1 MNDDE
6 REAARLLE
14 PLRQP
19 EPPTASGV
27 DVGRA
32 MRTGRRTVRV
42 RQVAGTL
49 ACVVAVLGIAF
60 AVTVPYQYSPPTK
73 EADHEFGAAT
83 QEFAIGSA
91 GGFTPLT
98 YETGKFRQQ
107 ATLTTDNGDTDAVVS
122 LYPKGKLPHVDGEP
136 WKPTGEAAPDVNGGT
151 ALWPTKPV
159 AGDEAV
165 ELAWQ
170 WRPDAWAVVSVTGP
184 DADRDRA
191 HKVALSVE
199 ADADIDVKVPATFPT
214 PAAGTVE
221 KSAVIS
227 TLRSIGDHE
236 RSERI
241 NEVRYR
247 VSGDDSDWI
256 TVGIREPQPDID
268 NPTTIDGRPALVEP
282 NKVTFLDN
290 TGLFVEVSAES
301 VLDEPLTAFAA
312 RVELT
317 SDSDWSP
324 PPLSPT
330 DSPTSSSATST
341 DSTSSAP
348 SPTP

>member
-19 EPPTASGV
+19 EPPATSGV
-27 DVGRA
+27 DVDRA
-32 MRTGRRTVRV
+32 MRTGRRTIRV

-60 AVTVPYQYSPPTK
+60 TVTVPYYHSPPAK
-73 EADHEFGAAT
+73 ETTSEFGVTT

-98 YETGKFRQQ
+98 YETGRSRQR
-107 ATLTTDNGDTDAVVS
+107 ATLTTQDGATDAVIT
-122 LYPKGKLPHVDGEP
+122 LYPKGRVPHVDGGT
-136 WKPTGEAAPDVNGGT
+136 WKPTGETAPDVKGG
-151 ALWPTKPV
+151 AAVWPSEPV
-159 AGDEAV
+159 FGDDAV

-170 WRPDAWAVVSVTGP
+170 WRPDAWAFVSVTGP
-184 DADRDRA
+184 EADQDRA

-199 ADADIDVKVPATFPT
+199 PGADIDVAVPATYPT
-214 PAAGTVE
+214 PHPGTVQE
-221 KSAVIS
+221 SAVIS

-236 RSERI
+236 RAERI
-241 NEVRYR
+241 YQVRYR
-247 VSGDDSDWI
+247 ASGDDSDWI
-256 TVGIREPQPDID
+256 TVGVREPAPETDES
-268 NPTTIDGRPALVEP
+268 TTVGDRPALVEE
-282 NKVTFLDN
+282 NKVTFLDG
-290 TGLFVEVSAES
+290 TGLFVEVSDAS
-301 VLDEPLTAFAA
+301 VLDEPLTDFAA
-312 RVELT
+312 RVELK
-317 SDSDWSP
+317 SDLEWSP

-330 DSPTSSSATST
+330 DSPTSSSATPT
-341 DSTSSAP
+341 DSTASTA